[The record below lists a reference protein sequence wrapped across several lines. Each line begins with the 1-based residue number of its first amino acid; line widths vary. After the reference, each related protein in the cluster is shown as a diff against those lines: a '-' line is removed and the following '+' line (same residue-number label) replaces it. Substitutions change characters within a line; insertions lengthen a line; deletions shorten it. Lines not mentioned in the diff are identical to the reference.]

1 MIGDIF
7 CLFFFLFQWHDSFY
21 TCRETRQD
29 KNGSSRL
36 LVLMLLFCSMK
47 RGIRLVSTKWTE
59 KIKRLFFSFFFL
71 FFNIFGALC
80 GWGCSD
86 HALAHTQRGE
96 IRQTKNP
103 NIRLRNETRMC
114 VFFFI
119 LSPKIYVLFFYF
131 FFYFYSFRATIAR
144 NKTNTQT
151 HNVGILL
158 FRKRTSVVW
167 FAKTKQKSSLE
178 FQLRQ
183 KQNAPMSWVDRVN
196 KTHTRKTKICPTRT
210 LKKMIII
217 IAVVCVYIYSLL
229 LLV

>member
-59 KIKRLFFSFFFL
+59 KRLFFSFFFL

-103 NIRLRNETRMC
+103 NIRLRNEKRMC
-114 VFFFI
+114 VFFF
-119 LSPKIYVLFFYF
+119 LFFHRKFTFYF
-131 FFYFYSFRATIAR
+131 FIFFFIFIRFGRRLREIKQTHRHTMSVFFYSVNERVSCDLPKQNKNPLSNFNWDK
-144 NKTNTQT
+144 NKT
-151 HNVGILL
+151 
-158 FRKRTSVVW
+158 
-167 FAKTKQKSSLE
+167 
-178 FQLRQ
+178 LR
-183 KQNAPMSWVDRVN
+183 WVES
-196 KTHTRKTKICPTRT
+196 TE
-210 LKKMIII
+210 
-217 IAVVCVYIYSLL
+217 
-229 LLV
+229 

>member
-1 MIGDIF
+1 MIGCSNLWLAI
-7 CLFFFLFQWHDSFY
+7 SFV
-21 TCRETRQD
+21 C
-29 KNGSSRL
+29 
-36 LVLMLLFCSMK
+36 F
-47 RGIRLVSTKWTE
+47 
-59 KIKRLFFSFFFL
+59 FFSFNDTTRSIPAEKRDKTRMVVVGCWCWCCCFVRWKEEFDSFPQNEQRKDYFSLSSSSFL
-71 FFNIFGALC
+71 IF
-80 GWGCSD
+80 
-86 HALAHTQRGE
+86 LAHFADEVVRITHLHTHNVGKSDKRKTPISGCA
-96 IRQTKNP
+96 TKQ
-103 NIRLRNETRMC
+103 EC
-114 VFFFI
+114 VFFFFI

-210 LKKMIII
+210 L
-217 IAVVCVYIYSLL
+217 
-229 LLV
+229 